1 MEVFEAR
8 DLARRACRDTLGGA
22 SNLTSKRSFGECAVR
37 DHVPR
42 PELPFSVHMHRLSPN
57 IAALGYV
64 SLLTAISSAMI
75 YSILPVFL
83 MKVMRV
89 SVAYVGLMEGMAEA
103 ANSLVKILSG
113 TTSDWIGRRKPLVVC
128 G

>member
-1 MEVFEAR
+1 
-8 DLARRACRDTLGGA
+8 
-22 SNLTSKRSFGECAVR
+22 
-37 DHVPR
+37 
-42 PELPFSVHMHRLSPN
+42 MHRLSPN

-64 SLLTAISSAMI
+64 SMLTAISSAMI

-83 MKVMRV
+83 MKVMSV